1 MVRNISL
8 FIVLLFLI
16 SCAQIV
22 RTPVKYDYR
31 YYEKM
36 YAAAIAQGT
45 RMSYTIDEQN
55 KEYGIVKMSR
65 KAGHSTYKI
74 KVDFG
79 ADSFTIEGG
88 IDTDLFN
95 PSMGKD
101 VRAIEDAIKDAAR

>member
-1 MVRNISL
+1 MVRKICI
-8 FIVLLFLI
+8 FIILLFLV

-22 RTPVKYDYR
+22 RAPIKYDYR
-31 YYEKM
+31 NYEKM

-95 PSMGKD
+95 PSIGKD
-101 VRAIEDAIKDAAR
+101 VQAIEGAIEEAAR

>member
-1 MVRNISL
+1 MVRKISI
-8 FIVLLFLI
+8 FIVLLFLV

-22 RTPVKYDYR
+22 RAPVKYDYR
-31 YYEKM
+31 NYDKM
-36 YAAAIAQGT
+36 FSAAVSKGKQL
-45 RMSYTIDEQN
+45 SYTIDEQN

-88 IDTDLFN
+88 IDTDLFS
-95 PSMGKD
+95 PSIGQD
-101 VRAIEDAIKDAAR
+101 VRAIEDAIKEAVR

>member
-45 RMSYTIDEQN
+45 RMSYTIDEQD
-55 KEYGIVKMSR
+55 KEHGIVKMSR